1 MEETK
6 YEASIDQEVFSIP
19 PLLEINLQYPSE
31 NESRIVFISEKL
43 NTERLLQQISNTL
56 KISKNRIRLLNSVNG
71 DVTSISL
78 PSLSSKNYI
87 KFIRNAKN
95 PNKNKARINTFCR

>member
-6 YEASIDQEVFSIP
+6 YEACIDQEVFSMP

-31 NESRIVFISEKL
+31 NESRIVLISEKL
-43 NTERLLQQISNTL
+43 NTERLLQQISNTS
-56 KISKNRIRLLNSVNG
+56 KIAKNRIRLLNSVNG

-78 PSLSSKNYI
+78 PSLSSKNNI
-87 KFIRNAKN
+87 KFTRNAKN
-95 PNKNKARINTFCR
+95 SNKNNPRINTFCG